1 MSSEGLG
8 RPVRAF
14 QWDLARQV
22 ERFDWLWAQLPHYAD
37 WGYEELYLHL
47 EDSIHYPSLPGVG
60 RADAYSYRQMTRLV
74 AEALRRGLRVVP
86 IVNLW
91 GHTQYLLKVPA
102 WRDLNELRAP
112 DGSARATGQICP
124 LHPRTRELAEKLLGD
139 VAPFCTAG
147 KVHVGLDESYHLGK
161 HPLSRAEIARVGL
174 AGHFARYVGRLH
186 GLAQGLGLRLGLWAD
201 MLALLPAAIAS
212 LPPGAIAYDW
222 YYYSFPRRPR
232 IELRNFQSYDLA
244 PALRA
249 RGIEYWGCP
258 MDGAFRHEPMPVF
271 SDRLG
276 NLLSWWRRCAAV
288 GAGGFL
294 VTGWEANRLA
304 LELTTVVDAAAAS
317 LWLDPGVTEPAA
329 MLERGF
335 ARVYGQASARRAAKV
350 ALGCDAV
357 AFSGYRRWEINARWD
372 VQAGKEPVTPYERER
387 RTVERWARGSRRLP
401 RALAS
406 SVAFRRYLAI
416 RDVLV
421 RRAGQEVF
429 RLRRLA
435 AAGRAIQPGLL
446 RLQREAARFPAELA
460 AGRAAARAM
469 WTSTRARS
477 PRGPNEAILRKDKA
491 RWRQW
496 TDWLRRVRGEP
507 GLISG
512 PSPVCGQWQFRC
524 VLRNRHPALQLVV
537 LEQRDPQGQ
546 WQPLHRRFLIEF
558 RDFAARPR
566 AALSREMNAPVNALD
581 RPLRLALRGLGE
593 VEVTAMELTDGV
605 TTHRLRRAGGS
616 ATRRLGRPPPSRGF
630 PEISWAKNRDAWRLV
645 AAE

>member
-1 MSSEGLG
+1 MSSEETP

-14 QWDLARQV
+14 QWDLARQR
-22 ERFDWLWAQLPHYAD
+22 ERFDWLLAQLPRYAD
-37 WGYEELYLHL
+37 WGYQEIYLHL
-47 EDSIHYPSLPGVG
+47 EDSVHYPSLPGVA
-60 RADAYSYRQMTRLV
+60 RADAYSYRQMSRLV
-74 AEALRRGLRVVP
+74 EEAGRRGLRVVP

-112 DGSARATGQICP
+112 DGSALPTGQICP
-124 LHPRTRELAEKLLGD
+124 LHPRTLELATKLLRD

-161 HPLSRAEIARVGL
+161 HPLSRAEIAQVGL

-186 GLAQGLGLRLGLWAD
+186 GLAQGFGLRLGLWAD
-201 MLALLPAAIAS
+201 MLALLPAAVPA
-212 LPPGAIAYDW
+212 LPPGVIAYDW

-249 RGIEYWGCP
+249 RGVEYWGCP

-271 SDRLG
+271 TDRLG

-335 ARVYGQASARRAAKV
+335 ARVYGPASARRAARI
-350 ALGCDAV
+350 ALGCDQA

-372 VQAGKEPVTPYERER
+372 VQAGAEPIARYERER
-387 RTVERWARGSRRLP
+387 RILERLARSASGLAP
-401 RALAS
+401 ALAS
-406 SVAFRRYLAI
+406 SVAFRRYLAV
-416 RDVLV
+416 RDVGV
-421 RRAGQEVF
+421 RRAAQEVF

-435 AAGRAIQPGLL
+435 AVGRSLQPGLL
-446 RLQREAARFPAELA
+446 RLQREAARFPAELQ
-460 AGRAAARAM
+460 AGRAAARTM

-477 PRGPNEAILRKDKA
+477 ARGPNDLILRQDGA

-496 TDWLRRVRGEP
+496 TRWLRQVEREP
-507 GLISG
+507 GLIAG
-512 PSPVCGQWQFRC
+512 ASPVCGQWQFRC
-524 VLRNRHPALQLVV
+524 SLHNRHPALQLVV
-537 LEQRDPQGQ
+537 LEQRDEHGQ
-546 WQPLHRRFLIEF
+546 WQVLHRRFLIEF

-566 AALSREMNAPVNALD
+566 TRLCREMNVPVNARD
-581 RPLRLALRGLGE
+581 RPLRLAIRGLGQ
-593 VEVTAMELTDGV
+593 VSVTGMELTDGV
-605 TTHRLRRAGGS
+605 TTLRLRRPGRS
-616 ATRRLGRPPPSRGF
+616 AARVLGRSPPLRGF
-630 PEISWAKNRDAWRLV
+630 PEINWVKNRDAWRLT
-645 AAE
+645 AAP